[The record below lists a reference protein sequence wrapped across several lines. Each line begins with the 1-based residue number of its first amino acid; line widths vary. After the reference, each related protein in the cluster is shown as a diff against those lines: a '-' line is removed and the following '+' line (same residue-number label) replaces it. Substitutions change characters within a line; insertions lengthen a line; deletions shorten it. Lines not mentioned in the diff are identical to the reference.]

1 MEDCVR
7 EDPPPGAPGKVM
19 LEAWLDYHRAT
30 LLCKVD
36 CVSDEDLQR
45 PGTPSG
51 LTLLGLV
58 KHLADLEREWF
69 REVFAGEDL
78 SHLWSD
84 EDPGRYWRI
93 EPGETTEQILAFY
106 WEEVE
111 RSRGITRGAC
121 SMRWLASRTTRAR
134 ASRCAG

>member
-1 MEDCVR
+1 
-7 EDPPPGAPGKVM
+7 M

-36 CVSDEDLQR
+36 GVSDEDLQR

-58 KHLADLEREWF
+58 KHLADVERGWF

-106 WEEVE
+106 REEVE
-111 RSRGITRGAC
+111 RSRGITRGA
-121 SMRWLASRTTRAR
+121 MLDEVAR
-134 ASRCAG
+134 QPDYQSQGFTLRGIIRNAVD